1 MTAWIRQGMRLD
13 VELAV
18 ALEVA
23 TLRLTQAVTGAERAA
38 ALTFNRTLWRSI
50 HNLAATAP
58 DMSDRDGLLAGAA
71 TVASADDPARVADC
85 NTAHARILAA
95 KSATQGGLKRMIEDW
110 RHHRAQQPEAEFG
123 HWLLSRMDGP
133 GAPISV

>member
-1 MTAWIRQGMRLD
+1 MTAWIKQGMRLD

-23 TLRLTQAVTGAERAA
+23 TLRLTQAVTGAQRAE
-38 ALTFNRTLWRSI
+38 ALSFNRALWQGI
-50 HNLAATAP
+50 QNLAATAP
-58 DMSDRDGLLAGAA
+58 DMGDRDGLLAGAA

-85 NTAHARILAA
+85 NTAYARILAA
-95 KSATQGGLKRMIEDW
+95 KSAKGALKRMIEDW
-110 RHHRAQQPEAEFG
+110 RHHRTSQPEAEFG
-123 HWLLSRMDGP
+123 NWLLSRVGGP